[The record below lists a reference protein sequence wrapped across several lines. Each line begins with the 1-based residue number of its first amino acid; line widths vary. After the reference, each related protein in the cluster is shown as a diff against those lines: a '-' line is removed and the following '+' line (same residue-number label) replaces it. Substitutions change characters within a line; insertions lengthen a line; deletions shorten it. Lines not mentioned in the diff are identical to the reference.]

1 MATSNV
7 SQSGPVGPFDFV
19 HTGPGTLAGRYM
31 RRYWQPIYESA
42 KLVKGKIVPI
52 RILGE
57 NLALYRGESGTP
69 HVMTNECPHRLTVLS
84 TGWIE
89 GETLRCR
96 YHGWRYDETGR
107 CVEQPAEAKPFLA
120 RVPKLA
126 AYPTHEAHGLIFAYF
141 GEGEAPAFRPL
152 PGLEEGAREGWTVSA
167 SVEMLPCNWF
177 QSAENIMDDVHV
189 NFSHQ
194 GHFVNTV
201 ARPFIPT
208 KTSAREMPFGLTQLQ
223 ERGDK
228 TDQIHFLMPN
238 QCFLAHALRTAKD
251 DKPFWFKAL
260 FWYVPIDDE
269 SHLHVLIMV
278 YHTKRR
284 DRPEATP
291 VHEEIEAILSGRKG
305 WDDVARHP
313 NLIRIQDG
321 VAITGQ
327 GKIVDRSR
335 ELLGTSDV
343 AVSMLRRLWRRGVG
357 FFSTRETGAQFGSPG
372 PQGPPQGGLA
382 AEGGE
387 ARSCRA
393 GGVISGV

>member
-1 MATSNV
+1 MTASIDSHPKLHHIV
-7 SQSGPVGPFDFV
+7 EEADFV
-19 HTGPGTLAGRYM
+19 HTGPGTLAGNYL
-31 RRYWQPIYESA
+31 RRYWQPIHVSA
-42 KLVKGKIVPI
+42 ELPMGKIVPI

-57 NLALYRGESGTP
+57 SLALYRGESGKP

-89 GETLRCR
+89 GETIRCR
-96 YHGWRYDETGR
+96 YHGWRYDESGQ
-107 CVEQPAEAKPFLA
+107 CVEQPAEAKPFCA
-120 RVPKLA
+120 RVPKIA
-126 AYPTHEAHGLIFAYF
+126 SYPTHEAHGLIFAYF

-152 PGLEEGAREGWTVSA
+152 PGLEDGARDSWTLSA

-201 ARPFIPT
+201 ARPFVPS
-208 KTSAREMPFGLTQLQ
+208 KTWARETSFGLTQFQ
-223 ERGDK
+223 QRGDV
-228 TDQIHFLMPN
+228 TDQIHFIMPN
-238 QCFLAHALRTAKD
+238 QCFLAHALRTARD
-251 DKPFWFKAL
+251 EKPFWFKAL

-284 DRPEATP
+284 ERPEATP
-291 VHEEIEAILSGRKG
+291 VHEEIEAILSGRKS
-305 WDDVARHP
+305 WEDVAKHP

-321 VAITGQ
+321 VAIVGQ

-335 ELLGTSDV
+335 ERLGTSDV
-343 AVSMLRRLWRRGVG
+343 ALGVLRRLWRRELKLFAAGKPVTPFDTPDPQALKQEELDAMG
-357 FFSTRETGAQFGSPG
+357 FNA
-372 PQGPPQGGLA
+372 
-382 AEGGE
+382 
-387 ARSCRA
+387 
-393 GGVISGV
+393 